1 MVMSSTAKFE
11 THKAIGWLLVGLTVL
26 PLAVARAESPAAA
39 DAQERLAWLLARH
52 DARELINLPAGEQAD
67 CAADEEDK
75 Q

>member
-1 MVMSSTAKFE
+1 
-11 THKAIGWLLVGLTVL
+11 VL